1 MWEFIK
7 KLFKKEEDNPI
18 EISESNIINWFDE
31 KIAELSKDLDE
42 NLKSMKL
49 NIYEEIKTTQKNLEI
64 LGNASLRNPDISMKE
79 KHMMHGNRQ
88 AYLRKIDV
96 FLNQINVNENNYS
109 KLLNFCDFFETN
121 LIELGKSTARQY
133 MVLQHF
139 FGNESRDVAINLKNL
154 ENHIKR
160 LKNMIKE
167 SQYFKI
173 LEIKDDIAAYFKKKA
188 LKFSIGEDV
197 SSSASKINKL
207 TEEKDRI
214 NKEIRKLEASED
226 YRQIQSLEKK
236 YQEIEEKINIEQ
248 NKFIHLFSGIETAL
262 KKYSRVT
269 LHDTKLIDNYLD
281 KPVIALSSDSSFQI
295 LSIFDDL
302 SKAVLENK
310 LDLKDKKREKTISA
324 LNSLD
329 DVFLRKYA
337 NNMKELVA
345 QKDKIHADLTLN
357 EVNNRI
363 EILRAK
369 IIDIETNILASRKQ
383 KDSFSNEWDKIDLI
397 ILKKDIEDKI
407 KDKLGLMI
415 RIS

>member
-1 MWEFIK
+1 MWEFIRN
-7 KLFKKEEDNPI
+7 LFKKEEDKPI
-18 EISESNIINWFDE
+18 EISESNLINWFDE

-42 NLKSMKL
+42 NLKSIKL

-79 KHMMHGNRQ
+79 KHLMHGNRQ
-88 AYLRKIDV
+88 AYVRKIDV
-96 FLNQINVNENNYS
+96 FLNQINVNENNFS

-154 ENHIKR
+154 ENHIIR

-167 SQYFKI
+167 SKYFKI
-173 LEIKDDIAAYFKKKA
+173 LEIKDDISAYFKKKA
-188 LKFSIGEDV
+188 LKYSISEDV
-197 SSSASKINKL
+197 SISESKITKL
-207 TEEKDRI
+207 AEEKDRI
-214 NKEIRKLEASED
+214 NEEIKNLEASED
-226 YRQIQSLEKK
+226 FKQVQSLEKR
-236 YQEIEEKINIEQ
+236 YYEIENKIKIEQ
-248 NKFIHLFSGIETAL
+248 DKFIHFFSGIETAL

-269 LHDTKLIDNYLD
+269 LHDTKLIDSYLD

-329 DVFLRKYA
+329 EVYIRKYA
-337 NNMKELVA
+337 ADMNELIT

-369 IIDIETNILASRKQ
+369 IIDIETNILALKKQ
-383 KDSFSNEWDKIDLI
+383 KDSYSNEWDKIDLDN
-397 ILKKDIEDKI
+397 LKKDIEDKI
-407 KDKLGLMI
+407 KGKLGLNI